1 MIEMEDEEEKMES
14 DNEEGEVH
22 MRRHPDGDE
31 GTKAGRWTDEE
42 HAKFLEALKLYGKN
56 WNKVHKHVGT
66 RTSAQTRSH
75 AQKYF
80 NKLTKKNHK
89 DFKQEIKIQSCKEDS
104 SHNSGSSNKHM
115 QTNEDMQ
122 IESTEQVSP
131 TINSSHLSIEE
142 PLAVKRSNTAALD

>member
-1 MIEMEDEEEKMES
+1 MES
-14 DNEEGEVH
+14 DNEEEEVH
-22 MRRHPDGDE
+22 MRRQADGDE

-89 DFKQEIKIQSCKEDS
+89 DFKQEIKIQASKEDS
-104 SHNSGSSNKHM
+104 SHNSGGSNNHL

-122 IESTEQVSP
+122 VESTEQVSP
-131 TINSSHLSIEE
+131 TINNSHLSIEE
-142 PLAVKRSNTAALD
+142 PLAVKRSNTAVFD

>member
-1 MIEMEDEEEKMES
+1 MES
-14 DNEEGEVH
+14 DNEEEEVH
-22 MRRHPDGDE
+22 MRRQADGDE

-89 DFKQEIKIQSCKEDS
+89 DFKQEIKIQASK
-104 SHNSGSSNKHM
+104 
-115 QTNEDMQ
+115 
-122 IESTEQVSP
+122 
-131 TINSSHLSIEE
+131 
-142 PLAVKRSNTAALD
+142 

>member
-1 MIEMEDEEEKMES
+1 MES
-14 DNEEGEVH
+14 DNDEEEVH
-22 MRRHPDGDE
+22 MRRQADGDE

-89 DFKQEIKIQSCKEDS
+89 DFKQEIKIQVSKEDS
-104 SHNSGSSNKHM
+104 SHNSHNSGGSNKHL

-122 IESTEQVSP
+122 VDSTEQVSP
-131 TINSSHLSIEE
+131 TINNSHLSIEE
-142 PLAVKRSNTAALD
+142 PLAVKRSNTAVFD